1 MLEELRKGLQGTL
14 REAALLAEIE
24 RLRESIEGTEQT
36 LAAEKHRLEQ
46 LVKELQKER
55 GPLARL
61 YESRTPGAIARAVQG
76 EGSEKVSGTLR
87 LSRKVPDTFSAPRP
101 AAAHAPVARGG
112 PVPRAPGPAAPAA
125 AVRQAAQSAF
135 QAAASAVLGAKAPQV
150 AEFVHTLG
158 LAEPRIVPPAEAAA
172 EHEESPAAAPAAE
185 TPPAHEAAHEVAAG
199 GAREAVAEAAPEAAS
214 EAADETAEEAA
225 HEAAAAAAAG
235 RAAEAGPHDELA
247 AHEKRLV
254 EALDTG
260 RSALA
265 RLDRCVTLVQDLA
278 RAGVWR
284 VAKGLVS
291 SRSPARQ
298 GDAAGHG
305 TACGRARVASPEHA
319 KIGEARR
326 AAREAQDLL
335 RSFQDQ
341 VHALRHEFGD
351 RIEAPDLADFAGHFA
366 RSLVSGSPDE
376 AHGHLAAESARAA
389 YHDVRRVCSRLQLDA
404 IALRAKRAAV
414 RRLGRRVRL

>member
-24 RLRESIEGTEQT
+24 SLRESIEGTEQT

-46 LVKELQKER
+46 LAKELQKER

-61 YESRTPGAIARAVQG
+61 YESRAPGALARAVQG
-76 EGSEKVSGTLR
+76 E
-87 LSRKVPDTFSAPRP
+87 APRPGQHAPARP

-112 PVPRAPGPAAPAA
+112 PVPRAPGPAASAA

-150 AEFVHTLG
+150 AEFVHNLG
-158 LAEPRIVPPAEAAA
+158 LAEPEIAPPDEPAA

-185 TPPAHEAAHEVAAG
+185 TPPAHEAAHEVAAE
-199 GAREAVAEAAPEAAS
+199 GAREAVAEAAPEPAS

-225 HEAAAAAAAG
+225 HEAAPAEAAAEPAAQ
-235 RAAEAGPHDELA
+235 AGPHDELA
-247 AHEKRLV
+247 AHENRLV
-254 EALDTG
+254 EAIDTG
-260 RSALA
+260 RSALS

-278 RAGVWR
+278 RAGAWR

-291 SRSPARQ
+291 SR
-298 GDAAGHG
+298 
-305 TACGRARVASPEHA
+305 TPEHA
-319 KIGEARR
+319 KIDEARR
-326 AAREAQDLL
+326 AAHEAQELL

-351 RIEAPDLADFAGHFA
+351 AVEAPDLADFAEHFA

-389 YHDVRRVCSRLQLDA
+389 YHDVRRVCARLQLDA
-404 IALRAKRAAV
+404 IALRAKRAAA
-414 RRLGRRVRL
+414 RRSGRK

>member
-284 VAKGLVS
+284 VAKGLVL

-298 GDAAGHG
+298 GDA
-305 TACGRARVASPEHA
+305 VASPEHA
-319 KIGEARR
+319 KMDEARR
-326 AAREAQDLL
+326 AAHEAQELL

-341 VHALRHEFGD
+341 VHALRHEFGESV
-351 RIEAPDLADFAGHFA
+351 EAPDLADFAGHFA

-389 YHDVRRVCSRLQLDA
+389 YHDVRRVCARLQLDA

-414 RRLGRRVRL
+414 RRLGRRG

>member
-1 MLEELRKGLQGTL
+1 MLEQLRKGLQGTL

-24 RLRESIEGTEQT
+24 RLRASIEGTEQT
-36 LAAEKHRLEQ
+36 LAAEKRRLEQ

-61 YESRTPGAIARAVQG
+61 YESRAPGALARAVQG
-76 EGSEKVSGTLR
+76 EAARPGHQ
-87 LSRKVPDTFSAPRP
+87 APARP

-125 AVRQAAQSAF
+125 VVRQAAQSAF
-135 QAAASAVLGAKAPQV
+135 QAAASAVLGVKAPQV
-150 AEFVHTLG
+150 AEFVHNLG
-158 LAEPRIVPPAEAAA
+158 LGEPQVAPPAEPAA
-172 EHEESPAAAPAAE
+172 EHEEPPAAAPAAE
-185 TPPAHEAAHEVAAG
+185 TPPAHEAAHEVAAE
-199 GAREAVAEAAPEAAS
+199 GAREAVAQIAPEPAS
-214 EAADETAEEAA
+214 EAADETAEEAG
-225 HEAAAAAAAG
+225 HEAAPEEA
-235 RAAEAGPHDELA
+235 AAEAGPHDELA

-260 RSALA
+260 RSALS

-291 SRSPARQ
+291 SRSP
-298 GDAAGHG
+298 
-305 TACGRARVASPEHA
+305 EHA
-319 KIGEARR
+319 KIDEARR
-326 AAREAQDLL
+326 AAHEAQELL

-351 RIEAPDLADFAGHFA
+351 RIEAPELRDFAEHFA

-389 YHDVRRVCSRLQLDA
+389 YHDVRRVCVRLQLDA
-404 IALRAKRAAV
+404 IALRAKRAAA
-414 RRLGRRVRL
+414 RRLGRRPGSA

>member
-1 MLEELRKGLQGTL
+1 MLEQLRKGLQGTL

-36 LAAEKHRLEQ
+36 LAAEKRRLEQ
-46 LVKELQKER
+46 LVRELQKDR
-55 GPLARL
+55 GPLVRL
-61 YESRTPGAIARAVQG
+61 YESRTPGAPARAVQG

-87 LSRKVPDTFSAPRP
+87 LSRKVPDTFSDSRP
-101 AAAHAPVARGG
+101 AAAHAPVVRGG
-112 PVPRAPGPAAPAA
+112 PAARAPGPAAPAA
-125 AVRQAAQSAF
+125 VVRQAAQSAF

-150 AEFVHTLG
+150 TEFVHNLG
-158 LAEPRIVPPAEAAA
+158 LAEPEVAPPVEAGAEP
-172 EHEESPAAAPAAE
+172 EESPGAAPAAE
-185 TPPAHEAAHEVAAG
+185 TPAAHEAAHEVAAEA
-199 GAREAVAEAAPEAAS
+199 AREAVAQIAPES
-214 EAADETAEEAA
+214 EAADEGAEEAA
-225 HEAAAAAAAG
+225 HEAAPEEAAAEP
-235 RAAEAGPHDELA
+235 AAEAGPHDELA

-278 RAGVWR
+278 RAGAWR

-291 SRSPARQ
+291 SRSP
-298 GDAAGHG
+298 
-305 TACGRARVASPEHA
+305 EHA
-319 KIGEARR
+319 KIDEARR
-326 AAREAQDLL
+326 AAREAQELL
-335 RSFQDQ
+335 RSFQAQ

-389 YHDVRRVCSRLQLDA
+389 YHDVRRVCARLQLDA
-404 IALRAKRAAV
+404 IALRAKRAAA
-414 RRLGRRVRL
+414 RRLGRPVGDG

>member
-112 PVPRAPGPAAPAA
+112 PAPRAPGPAAPAA
-125 AVRQAAQSAF
+125 VVRQAAQSAF

-158 LAEPRIVPPAEAAA
+158 LAEPQIVPPAEAAA
-172 EHEESPAAAPAAE
+172 EPEESPAAAPAAE
-185 TPPAHEAAHEVAAG
+185 TPPAHEAAHEVAAE
-199 GAREAVAEAAPEAAS
+199 GAREAVAEAAPESAS

-225 HEAAAAAAAG
+225 HEAAPAEAAQEEA
-235 RAAEAGPHDELA
+235 AAEAGPHDELA

-278 RAGVWR
+278 RAGAWR

-291 SRSPARQ
+291 SRSP
-298 GDAAGHG
+298 
-305 TACGRARVASPEHA
+305 EHA
-319 KIGEARR
+319 KIDEARR
-326 AAREAQDLL
+326 AAHEAQELL

>member
-1 MLEELRKGLQGTL
+1 MLEQLRKGLQGTL

-36 LAAEKHRLEQ
+36 LAAEKRRLEQ
-46 LVKELQKER
+46 LVKELQKDR

-61 YESRTPGAIARAVQG
+61 YESRTPGAPARAVQG
-76 EGSEKVSGTLR
+76 E
-87 LSRKVPDTFSAPRP
+87 APRPGQQAPARP

-125 AVRQAAQSAF
+125 VVRQAAQSAF
-135 QAAASAVLGAKAPQV
+135 QAAASAVLGATAPQV
-150 AEFVHTLG
+150 AEFVHNLG
-158 LAEPRIVPPAEAAA
+158 LAEPEIAPPAEPAA
-172 EHEESPAAAPAAE
+172 EHEEPPAAAPAAE
-185 TPPAHEAAHEVAAG
+185 TPPAHEAAHEVAAE
-199 GAREAVAEAAPEAAS
+199 GAREAVAEAAPEPAS

-225 HEAAAAAAAG
+225 HEAAPAEAAQEEP
-235 RAAEAGPHDELA
+235 AAEAGPHDELA

-291 SRSPARQ
+291 SRSP
-298 GDAAGHG
+298 
-305 TACGRARVASPEHA
+305 EHA
-319 KIGEARR
+319 KMDEARR
-326 AAREAQDLL
+326 AAHEAQELL

-351 RIEAPDLADFAGHFA
+351 SVEAPDLADFAEHFA
-366 RSLVSGSPDE
+366 RSLLSGSPDE

-389 YHDVRRVCSRLQLDA
+389 YHDVRRVCARLQLDA
-404 IALRAKRAAV
+404 IALRAKRAAA
-414 RRLGRRVRL
+414 RRLGRRPGSA

>member
-1 MLEELRKGLQGTL
+1 MLEQLRKGLQGTL
-14 REAALLAEIE
+14 REAALLAEIQ

-36 LAAEKHRLEQ
+36 LAAENRRLEH

-61 YESRTPGAIARAVQG
+61 YESRTPGAPARAVQG
-76 EGSEKVSGTLR
+76 EGSEMVSGTLR
-87 LSRKVPDTFSAPRP
+87 LKVPDTFSDRRP

-125 AVRQAAQSAF
+125 VVRQAAQSAF

-150 AEFVHTLG
+150 AEFMHSLG
-158 LAEPRIVPPAEAAA
+158 LAEPEIAPPAEAGA
-172 EHEESPAAAPAAE
+172 EPEESPAAAPAAE
-185 TPPAHEAAHEVAAG
+185 PPPAHEAAHEVAAE
-199 GAREAVAEAAPEAAS
+199 GAREAVAEAAPEPAS
-214 EAADETAEEAA
+214 EAPDEDAEEAA
-225 HEAAAAAAAG
+225 HEAAPEEA
-235 RAAEAGPHDELA
+235 AAEAGPHDELA

-265 RLDRCVTLVQDLA
+265 RLDRCVTLVQDLV
-278 RAGVWR
+278 RAGAWR

-291 SRSPARQ
+291 SRSP
-298 GDAAGHG
+298 
-305 TACGRARVASPEHA
+305 EHA
-319 KIGEARR
+319 KIDEARR
-326 AAREAQDLL
+326 AAREAQELM
-335 RSFQDQ
+335 RSFQDE

-351 RIEAPDLADFAGHFA
+351 TVEAPDLGDFAGHFA

-389 YHDVRRVCSRLQLDA
+389 YHDVRRVCARLQLEA
-404 IALRAKRAAV
+404 IALRARRAAA
-414 RRLGRRVRL
+414 RRKHAFK

>member
-1 MLEELRKGLQGTL
+1 MLEQLREKVKGTL

-36 LAAEKHRLEQ
+36 LAAENRRLEQ

-55 GPLARL
+55 GPLTRL
-61 YESRTPGAIARAVQG
+61 YESRAPGALARAVQG
-76 EGSEKVSGTLR
+76 EAQRPGQQ
-87 LSRKVPDTFSAPRP
+87 APARP

-135 QAAASAVLGAKAPQV
+135 QAAASAVLGATAPQV
-150 AEFVHTLG
+150 AEFVHNLG
-158 LAEPRIVPPAEAAA
+158 LGEPQVAPPAEPAA
-172 EHEESPAAAPAAE
+172 EPEESPGEAPAAE
-185 TPPAHEAAHEVAAG
+185 TPPAREAARKVAAE
-199 GAREAVAEAAPEAAS
+199 GAREAVAEAAPEPAS
-214 EAADETAEEAA
+214 EAADEGAEESAP
-225 HEAAAAAAAG
+225 EAAAA
-235 RAAEAGPHDELA
+235 EPGPHDELA

-260 RSALA
+260 RSALS

-278 RAGVWR
+278 RAGAWR

-291 SRSPARQ
+291 SRSP
-298 GDAAGHG
+298 
-305 TACGRARVASPEHA
+305 EHA
-319 KIGEARR
+319 KIDEARR
-326 AAREAQDLL
+326 AAREAQELL

-351 RIEAPDLADFAGHFA
+351 RVEAPDLKDFAEHFA
-366 RSLVSGSPDE
+366 RSLLSASPE
-376 AHGHLAAESARAA
+376 QAHGHLAAESARAA
-389 YHDVRRVCSRLQLDA
+389 YHDVRRVCARLQLDA
-404 IALRAKRAAV
+404 IALRAKRAAA
-414 RRLGRRVRL
+414 RRLGRRAASG